1 MNTKRYRFGLRRFSA
16 GMRSLPDFLIIGAQ
30 KCGTTSL
37 YAQLCEHPKIGSAF
51 EKEVRYF
58 NNHYEKGLNWY
69 KAHFPLRVT
78 KRLVGWKDGIG
89 LKSGEGEP
97 SYLPNPVVPQRVFD
111 LIPNVRLIVM
121 LRNPVDRAY
130 SHFQHRSRRGREPL
144 SFEQV
149 VAADKE
155 RLRNGWSNLPTADN
169 KRLGNLHYSYLPRGI
184 YVDQIRS
191 WMSIFPREQFL
202 IIRAEDFFSD
212 AQTIYDDVLD
222 FLRLPGHRLRQTRR
236 RNVGSYTDKMSDE
249 VRMELVNYFRPHNSR
264 LYEYLDRDFL
274 WDS

>member
-1 MNTKRYRFGLRRFSA
+1 
-16 GMRSLPDFLIIGAQ
+16 MRSLPEFLIIGAQ

-37 YAQLCEHPKIGSAF
+37 YSNLCEHPKIGPAF

-69 KAHFPLRVT
+69 KAHFPLVVT
-78 KRLVGWKDGIG
+78 KKMVGWKDGID
-89 LKSGEGEP
+89 LVSGEGEP

-111 LIPNVRLIVM
+111 LIPNVKLIVM

-130 SHFQHRSRRGREPL
+130 SHFQHRSRRGREHN

-155 RLRNGWSNLPTADN
+155 QLRSGWNNLPTADN

-191 WMSIFPREQFL
+191 WMKIFPKNQFL
-202 IIRAEDFFSD
+202 IIRAEDFFSNS
-212 AQTIYDDVLD
+212 QVIYDEVLD
-222 FLRLPGHRLRQTRR
+222 FLGLPGYRLGQSERQ
-236 RNVGSYTDKMSDE
+236 NVGTYTDRMSDE
-249 VRMELVNYFRPHNSR
+249 LRQDLANYFQPHNTR
-264 LYEYLDRDFL
+264 LYDYLARDFF
-274 WDS
+274 WDQ

>member
-1 MNTKRYRFGLRRFSA
+1 MKTMNTKRYRFGLRRFSA

-130 SHFQHRSRRGREPL
+130 S
-144 SFEQV
+144 
-149 VAADKE
+149 
-155 RLRNGWSNLPTADN
+155 LPTADN